1 MATLSPTESIGSYGS
16 FSSKQRSNTKA
27 AALANLAA
35 KRKQRNAARFK
46 NRSRVH
52 PEQQP
57 SHVTNKIDDTR
68 QEDPVD
74 TRHEDPVDV
83 VDASTATS
91 PGSTSRINNMQS
103 NYELEQQRIKTEKE
117 IAGVGNEA
125 LILVYGYNPN
135 LYEDVFD
142 LPPNASFQ
150 DIKQSYEEQRDQL
163 DFSMAT
169 VFTSDVPDDEIN
181 GALNESQ
188 KQAAILCGMTSAH
201 MEQMHP
207 RNFLEV
213 KMDALKRAFDIL
225 GDEQSRIEYD
235 AVLMEFQESARG
247 ELQEEVVDEE
257 EVYAYNVARDIDY
270 GVNGDY
276 SYDYNETDD
285 DDDDDGSG
293 DEKEVDEEEVDDD
306 SWNQSRTS
314 FDSHT
319 EATDEPYHQPY
330 EETQSPP
337 QDQEAFQSPSQAYVK
352 HPWKQQQQQ
361 HSPRDPFEFEQ
372 QQFHQPP
379 VMPQTDNYSVANY
392 SVASSR
398 STRSIHVELFDP
410 FDLQGADQINYEHLP
425 MVEEDNT
432 HAHESVVEE
441 KEEEDKTDE
450 TVTVFLCPL
459 PEGDNE
465 DNDDEITVGEVIK
478 ARERGEDIDVSS
490 LAASQPEYPNMVDF
504 VPKKEKGIKKLR
516 SVYQSMKRSV
526 GGGSSK
532 GSKLTSASDS
542 NTFRS
547 RGVSVMSFSSKEKAQ
562 DYDQAKKRASVLS
575 LDYSEDDDD
584 DDNDDEEVLG
594 EQIYQTDDEDDDDS
608 EVIADDL
615 ISDLTQ
621 GTPWN
626 FQQQQQQLEVA
637 KNNEDLEIESFLNM
651 ANNFRAMDK
660 ASHKSSDTK
669 LSADE
674 FRTLTTNEKEDYLGR
689 FQGGKPYRMESLV
702 SMSNETHEED
712 EGFLDDLV
720 GVIDE
725 IEGIFDESLEN
736 MSRYLSCE

>member
-1 MATLSPTESIGSYGS
+1 MSDILSPTESIGSYGS

-46 NRSRVH
+46 NRSRIH
-52 PEQQP
+52 PEQQQP

-74 TRHEDPVDV
+74 TRHEEDPVGV
-83 VDASTATS
+83 VDASTATP
-91 PGSTSRINNMQS
+91 PGSTSRINNMQRT
-103 NYELEQQRIKTEKE
+103 YELEQRRIKTEKE

-135 LYEDVFD
+135 LYEDVFGL
-142 LPPNASFQ
+142 LPDASLQ
-150 DIKQSYEEQRDQL
+150 DIKQSYEEQRGQL
-163 DFSMAT
+163 EFSMAT

-276 SYDYNETDD
+276 SYDYNETDED
-285 DDDDDGSG
+285 DDDYE
-293 DEKEVDEEEVDDD
+293 EKEVDEEEVDDD

-330 EETQSPP
+330 EETQSPF
-337 QDQEAFQSPSQAYVK
+337 QDQQAFQSPSQAYVK
-352 HPWKQQQQQ
+352 HPWKQQQQQQQ

-379 VMPQTDNYSVANY
+379 AMPQTDNY

-441 KEEEDKTDE
+441 KEGEDKTDE
-450 TVTVFLCPL
+450 TITVFLCPL

-465 DNDDEITVGEVIK
+465 DDDDDEVTVGEVIK
-478 ARERGEDIDVSS
+478 ARERGEEIDVSS
-490 LAASQPEYPNMVDF
+490 LADSQREYPNMVDF
-504 VPKKEKGIKKLR
+504 VPKKEKSIKKLR

-532 GSKLTSASDS
+532 GSKSTSASDS

-562 DYDQAKKRASVLS
+562 DYDQGKKRASVMS

-584 DDNDDEEVLG
+584 DDDDDEVLG
-594 EQIYQTDDEDDDDS
+594 EHIYETDDEDEDDDDDS

-626 FQQQQQQLEVA
+626 FQQQQQQQQVA
-637 KNNEDLEIESFLNM
+637 NNKEDLEIESFLNM

-660 ASHKSSDTK
+660 ASHKLDTN

-674 FRTLTTNEKEDYLGR
+674 FRTLTTNDKEEYLSQ
-689 FQGGKPYRMESLV
+689 FQGGRPYQESLV

>member
-1 MATLSPTESIGSYGS
+1 MSYILSPTESIGSYGS
-16 FSSKQRSNTKA
+16 FSSRQRSNKA

-35 KRKQRNAARFK
+35 KRKQRNAARLK
-46 NRSRVH
+46 NRSRIH
-52 PEQQP
+52 PEQQQP
-57 SHVTNKIDDTR
+57 SHETKIDDTR

-74 TRHEDPVDV
+74 TRHDDPVGV
-83 VDASTATS
+83 VDASTVT
-91 PGSTSRINNMQS
+91 PQGSTSRINNMQR
-103 NYELEQQRIKTEKE
+103 NHELEEQRIKTEKE

-142 LPPNASFQ
+142 LPPNASFHE
-150 DIKQSYEEQRDQL
+150 IKQSYEEQRGQL
-163 DFSMAT
+163 EFSMAT

-201 MEQMHP
+201 MEQFHP
-207 RNFLEV
+207 RNFMEI

-257 EVYAYNVARDIDY
+257 VYAYNVARDIDY

-276 SYDYNETDD
+276 SYDYNEDD
-285 DDDDDGSG
+285 DD
-293 DEKEVDEEEVDDD
+293 DEKEVDE
-306 SWNQSRTS
+306 QSRTS
-314 FDSHT
+314 IDSHT

-337 QDQEAFQSPSQAYVK
+337 QDQEAYSQSPSQAYVK

-379 VMPQTDNYSVANY
+379 AMPQTDNY

-425 MVEEDNT
+425 MIEAEDIP
-432 HAHESVVEE
+432 HSHKSVVEE
-441 KEEEDKTDE
+441 KEEDGTDE

-459 PEGDNE
+459 PEGDNK
-465 DNDDEITVGEVIK
+465 DNDDEVTVGEAIK
-478 ARERGEDIDVSS
+478 ARERGEEIDVSS
-490 LAASQPEYPNMVDF
+490 LAASQGEYPNMVDF
-504 VPKKEKGIKKLR
+504 VPKKKKGIKKLR

-532 GSKLTSASDS
+532 GSKSTTVSDS

-547 RGVSVMSFSSKEKAQ
+547 RGVSVMSFSSKERSQ
-562 DYDQAKKRASVLS
+562 EYDQAKKRTSVMS
-575 LDYSEDDDD
+575 HLDYSEDDDD
-584 DDNDDEEVLG
+584 DDEDDELLG
-594 EQIYQTDDEDDDDS
+594 EQIYQMGDGDDDDDDS
-608 EVIADDL
+608 EAIADDL

-621 GTPWN
+621 GTPY
-626 FQQQQQQLEVA
+626 FQQQQPQQQVVA
-637 KNNEDLEIESFLNM
+637 KNKEDLEIESFLNM
-651 ANNFRAMDK
+651 ANDFRAMDK
-660 ASHKSSDTK
+660 DSHNKLDTK

-674 FRTLTTNEKEDYLGR
+674 FRTLTTNDKEEYLSR
-689 FQGGKPYRMESLV
+689 FQEGRPYQMKSLV
-702 SMSNETHEED
+702 SMSNETHEEE